1 MNNLEDLVVKLFD
14 IEAFKF
20 GSFKLKSGI
29 QSPIY
34 IDLRVIISYPD
45 ILRSVA
51 VHMNE
56 ILQRSNVTYDSICGV
71 PYTALPIAS
80 IICVDYKKPMLIR
93 RKETK
98 NYGTKKL
105 IEGKFNQNDRCLIIE
120 DIVTSGS
127 SVIETAD
134 SLRAEGIQVT
144 DAIVFFDRQQ
154 NGDNNLKGKNIRLLR
169 VLTITQVLEYLV
181 KNKRITQE
189 ASNDVQEFIRQNQ
202 TELPAIKNGIIEMKS
217 SSVPIRQRFQ
227 TIREEKKTNLCLC
240 ADLTSLDEIIELSKQ
255 VGPNICMLKI
265 HCDILND
272 FSMEKIQQLKNIS
285 RTFNFLLLEDRKFA
299 DIGNTVQ
306 LQYTKGLFQI
316 ATWADLVTV
325 HVLPGE
331 GIVQA
336 LEQSV
341 QSIDEPRGCLLI
353 AQMSSKGA
361 LTNNEDY
368 VKGVIKCAEKYS
380 DYVIGFISQ
389 SRLTTD
395 NKFLHCT
402 PGIHLN
408 NTGDQLGQQ
417 YVTPRQAIDGRGADI
432 LIVGRAITDSI
443 NRIKTCEEY
452 QQEGYNV
459 YEQLRNI

>member
-1 MNNLEDLVVKLFD
+1 
-14 IEAFKF
+14 
-20 GSFKLKSGI
+20 
-29 QSPIY
+29 
-34 IDLRVIISYPD
+34 
-45 ILRSVA
+45 
-51 VHMNE
+51 
-56 ILQRSNVTYDSICGV
+56 
-71 PYTALPIAS
+71 
-80 IICVDYKKPMLIR
+80 MLIR

-189 ASNDVQEFIRQNQ
+189 VSNEVQEFIRQNQ
-202 TELPAIKNGIIEMKS
+202 TELPALKNGIIEMKS
-217 SSVPIRQRFQ
+217 SSIPIRQRFQ

-336 LEQSV
+336 LEQ
-341 QSIDEPRGCLLI
+341 
-353 AQMSSKGA
+353 
-361 LTNNEDY
+361 
-368 VKGVIKCAEKYS
+368 
-380 DYVIGFISQ
+380 
-389 SRLTTD
+389 
-395 NKFLHCT
+395 
-402 PGIHLN
+402 
-408 NTGDQLGQQ
+408 
-417 YVTPRQAIDGRGADI
+417 
-432 LIVGRAITDSI
+432 
-443 NRIKTCEEY
+443 
-452 QQEGYNV
+452 
-459 YEQLRNI
+459 